1 MASTVKIRNISTG
14 QLTDIPYELWKD
26 KKNTPEFRGVFE
38 RIKVRVPPEVVALI
52 ARQAATNSKK
62 LS

>member
-1 MASTVKIRNISTG
+1 MATVKIRNRING
-14 QLTDIPYELWKD
+14 QCTDIPYELWKL

-38 RIKVRVPPEVVALI
+38 RITVPVPPEVVALK
-52 ARQAATNSKK
+52 ANQAATLSKK